1 MQNWAGQ
8 NENTGTLH
16 YSTNIEP
23 KILEKLADAKH
34 VSFGDANEYMVKL
47 NATGSWYGDVNNPA
61 VLGPLRLSG
70 SNSPTS
76 TRVWKVSSLGTG
88 KTHFY
93 ALTHGFSFH
102 FDDEVERDPQHP
114 LTKVIREFA
123 SNGSWRILKSSALCP
138 WDPQYFFLNFQ
149 QEGSTI
155 IQRRWNLPP
164 EMNQKLKELKDLSET
179 PEEQNALVTHEQD
192 QMQYFDKTA
201 PVNY

>member
-34 VSFGDANEYMVKL
+34 VSFGDANEYIVKL
-47 NATGSWYGDVNNPA
+47 NATGSWYGDVNNLA
-61 VLGPLRLSG
+61 VLESLASLRKQLPDFDARLEG
-70 SNSPTS
+70 III
-76 TRVWKVSSLGTG
+76 GHG

-123 SNGSWRILKSSALCP
+123 SNGSWRILKVRRSVLGIPSTSSSTFSKRARP
-138 WDPQYFFLNFQ
+138 SSRGDGIFLL
-149 QEGSTI
+149 
-155 IQRRWNLPP
+155 R
-164 EMNQKLKELKDLSET
+164 
-179 PEEQNALVTHEQD
+179 
-192 QMQYFDKTA
+192 
-201 PVNY
+201 